1 MSKICDTCIKEDVCK
16 FREEFIDTVNKIG
29 KIQEETNLVQT
40 DISCKKYN
48 KKYNAGYNRKSN
60 FRKDSSLDFGN
71 DVPVKMG

>member
-1 MSKICDTCIKEDVCK
+1 MSKICDTCIKKDVCK

-48 KKYNAGYNRKSN
+48 AGYNRKSN
-60 FRKDSSLDFGN
+60 FRKDSSLDFGKG
-71 DVPVKMG
+71 VPVKMG